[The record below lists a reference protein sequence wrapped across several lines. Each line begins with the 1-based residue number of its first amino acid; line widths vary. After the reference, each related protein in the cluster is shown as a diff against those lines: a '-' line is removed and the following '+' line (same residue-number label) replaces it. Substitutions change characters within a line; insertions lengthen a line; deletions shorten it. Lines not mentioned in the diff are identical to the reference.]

1 VHRRERSKEKN
12 YFLIAGAL
20 VMFFS
25 FFVGNG
31 LFSTIVQSVRVE
43 QSKFLIKLDT
53 INIENESITK
63 WLDIWRRINEIGYR
77 NR

>member
-1 VHRRERSKEKN
+1 
-12 YFLIAGAL
+12 
-20 VMFFS
+20 MFFS

>member
-1 VHRRERSKEKN
+1 
-12 YFLIAGAL
+12 
-20 VMFFS
+20 MFFS

-43 QSKFLIKLDT
+43 QSNDAKFLIKLDT
-53 INIENESITK
+53 ISIENESIPK
-63 WLDIWRRINEIGYR
+63 WLDSWRRINEIGYR

>member
-1 VHRRERSKEKN
+1 MHRRERSKEKN

>member
-1 VHRRERSKEKN
+1 
-12 YFLIAGAL
+12 
-20 VMFFS
+20 MFFS

-31 LFSTIVQSVRVE
+31 LFSTIVQSVRVG

-63 WLDIWRRINEIGYR
+63 WLDIWRRINEMLLISSSQHLWQR
-77 NR
+77 SF